1 MKYLSNEILN
11 KYIDNELS
19 DKESESVAKILK
31 ESAIDMAKYN
41 KLKKIDEGLKRM
53 AIVKISQNFT
63 SDFMEKLHLRTI
75 RNKKQKRFIIYIF
88 SFLVTT
94 IIAFSGTAIYE
105 IIQKYLENTNDSS
118 LLNNISVNISFF
130 TNRIENA
137 FALDK
142 FSHLWIGSSFVLF
155 IILFFLIDE
164 IKKSMHRLSNIR

>member
-31 ESAIDMAKYN
+31 ESAINMAKYI

-53 AIVKISQNFT
+53 APVKISQKFT

-118 LLNNISVNISFF
+118 LLNNISVNVSFF
-130 TNRIENA
+130 IQGIANDFA
-137 FALDK
+137 FDK

-164 IKKSMHRLSNIR
+164 IKKSLHRLYTIR